1 MDGRL
6 LQKPEIRGKAKFDGI
21 THIWK
26 GQLPSRVTVV
36 IAANS
41 AQGIYPQALAENPA
55 QRKSGA

>member
-6 LQKPEIRGKAKFDGI
+6 LQKPEIQGKAKFDGI

-41 AQGIYPQALAENPA
+41 AQGIYPGQVKNPA